1 MSRRY
6 EPTTSPGEGAHVTDM
21 IVDRFP
27 AVLVQ
32 LHQTALRVLKVHIR
46 GDTGACLLYGAHWP
60 CERAMLAAWS
70 LRSRR

>member
-1 MSRRY
+1 
-6 EPTTSPGEGAHVTDM
+6 VTDM

-46 GDTGACLLYGAHWP
+46 GDTGSPRRQDRHCKGAAFPLLDSPERGSGAGSV
-60 CERAMLAAWS
+60 CQRN
-70 LRSRR
+70 R